1 MSPAP
6 ERYTSEN
13 VLTTYLETQNIT
25 LYCHG
30 PVGTPVFESFFKN
43 VGTRTTLAFIKPF
56 HWTRITRD
64 YTQHTH
70 ILVLRDPI
78 ELHNHASYLNGVSM
92 RDINRKRDN
101 MFYATHLRPHLAEA
115 LSAEFDFYI
124 DFKKLSSYIFDYV
137 PPELPPGEPVNLF
150 DVSEEVN
157 AYNAIIDTK
166 LELEVPQW
174 RELIMRGQ
182 LEEI

>member
-1 MSPAP
+1 
-6 ERYTSEN
+6 
-13 VLTTYLETQNIT
+13 
-25 LYCHG
+25 
-30 PVGTPVFESFFKN
+30 
-43 VGTRTTLAFIKPF
+43 
-56 HWTRITRD
+56 
-64 YTQHTH
+64 
-70 ILVLRDPI
+70 
-78 ELHNHASYLNGVSM
+78 
-92 RDINRKRDN
+92 